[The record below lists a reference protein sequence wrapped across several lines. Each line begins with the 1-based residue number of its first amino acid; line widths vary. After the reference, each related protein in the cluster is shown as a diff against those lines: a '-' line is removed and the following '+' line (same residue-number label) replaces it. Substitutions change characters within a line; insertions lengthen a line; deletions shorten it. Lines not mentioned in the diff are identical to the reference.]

1 MTGAVVAIEIR
12 TSVLSPALAKA
23 FMGGAILSGHPAP
36 TIVRLVVSGDPALAT
51 TDVSAVV
58 SRAVESMAF
67 VPCVHED
74 CDGLVPDHD
83 IETVCPECC
92 REQDYPF

>member
-58 SRAVESMAF
+58 SRAVESMA
-67 VPCVHED
+67 VLSCIHED
-74 CDGLVPDHD
+74 CDGSVPNHEF
-83 IETVCPECC
+83 ETVCPTCGQA
-92 REQDYPF
+92 QDYPF